1 VKAELEKLPGYEI
14 YQKGI
19 ADIQSGRESKEA
31 YAVAIAALRLRAA
44 GVPVPEQAFHVIEP
58 HLALYR
64 YLKKQGG
71 DAHSEYNSLMRR
83 LVRFEAGCEVY
94 GG

>member
-1 VKAELEKLPGYEI
+1 MKAELEKLPGYEI

-19 ADIQSGRESKEA
+19 ADMESGRESSEA
-31 YAVAIAALRLRAA
+31 YAVAIGALRLRAA
-44 GVPVPEQAFHVIEP
+44 SIPVPESAFSFHEP
-58 HLALYR
+58 HLELYR

-83 LVRFEAGCEVY
+83 LVSFEASCEA
-94 GG
+94 